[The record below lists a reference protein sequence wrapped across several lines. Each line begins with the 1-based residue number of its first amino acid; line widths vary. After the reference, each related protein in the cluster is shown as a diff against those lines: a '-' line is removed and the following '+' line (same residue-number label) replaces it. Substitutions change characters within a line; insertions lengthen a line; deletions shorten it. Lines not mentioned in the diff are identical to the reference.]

1 MDRSTVTQILQAY
14 ETERPTRPEGRPWI
28 AVCMIASLDGSVVV
42 NGASRALGNPTDQHI
57 LGTLRRLADLII
69 VGAGTVRAEGYGP
82 PKKAGQRIGVVTN
95 SGAIDLETELFQS
108 GAGFLVAP
116 ESASI
121 DERLVDVI
129 RAGET
134 SLDLEAAIALIP
146 ELIPNAQF
154 IHAEGGPVLNASLL
168 RAGFVDELNLTLSP
182 RLVGGSGARMTV
194 GAPDVNQAMDL
205 AHLLVDDDGF
215 VFSRWV
221 RR

>member
-1 MDRSTVTQILQAY
+1 MDRSTITQILQAY

-28 AVCMIASLDGSVVV
+28 GVCMIASLDGSVVV
-42 NGASRALGNPTDQHI
+42 NGASGALGNPTDQHI

-82 PKKAGQRIGVVTN
+82 PRKAGQRIGVVTN

-108 GAGFLVAP
+108 GAGFLIAP

-134 SLDLEAAIALIP
+134 TLDLEAAIALIP

-154 IHAEGGPVLNASLL
+154 IHAEGGPGLNASLL

-182 RLVGGSGARMTV
+182 RLVGGSGARLTV

-205 AHLLVDDDGF
+205 AHLLVDEDGF

>member
-14 ETERPTRPEGRPWI
+14 ETERPTLPEGRPWI
-28 AVCMIASLDGSVVV
+28 GVCMIASLDGSVVV
-42 NGASRALGNPTDQHI
+42 NGASGALGNPTDQHI

>member
-14 ETERPTRPEGRPWI
+14 ETERPTLPEGRPWI
-28 AVCMIASLDGSVVV
+28 GVCMIASLDGSVVV
-42 NGASRALGNPTDQHI
+42 NGASGALGNPTDQHI

-154 IHAEGGPVLNASLL
+154 IHAEGGPGLNASLL
-168 RAGFVDELNLTLSP
+168 RADFVDELNLTLSP
-182 RLVGGSGARMTV
+182 RLVGGSGERLTV

-205 AHLLVDDDGF
+205 AHLLVDEDGF